1 MGLHHLLQFPLI
13 PQGTPGTPPPFQ
25 PPGPASALDD
35 TGSCTLR
42 SGLGNTVTHTRLVH
56 TRVQMQNHEP
66 RAHKHNAG
74 NVLAA
79 HRQTATQHRHSGSR
93 AEGTGAWWVRA
104 VRPRGSHCGRNTMS
118 GAMGQ
123 LGQGQAWVQQNE
135 GSGQGSTAT
144 EAAGSSPWPS
154 AWTALPWHPQGPAP
168 RSSTAGASPHLWDL
182 LQECFL

>member
-1 MGLHHLLQFPLI
+1 
-13 PQGTPGTPPPFQ
+13 
-25 PPGPASALDD
+25 
-35 TGSCTLR
+35 
-42 SGLGNTVTHTRLVH
+42 
-56 TRVQMQNHEP
+56 
-66 RAHKHNAG
+66 
-74 NVLAA
+74 
-79 HRQTATQHRHSGSR
+79 
-93 AEGTGAWWVRA
+93 
-104 VRPRGSHCGRNTMS
+104 MS